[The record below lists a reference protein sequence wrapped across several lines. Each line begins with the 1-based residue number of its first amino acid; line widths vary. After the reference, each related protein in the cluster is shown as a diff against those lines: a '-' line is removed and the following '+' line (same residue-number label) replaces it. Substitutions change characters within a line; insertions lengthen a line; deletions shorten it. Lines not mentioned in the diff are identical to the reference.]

1 MGRAR
6 CLYDLFVASE
16 LEASLILT
24 LHADAGEKDDLGT
37 LGIRHARVAQ
47 NAGLWQTFQV
57 QYARFHW
64 AHCQAVHR

>member
-24 LHADAGEKDDLGT
+24 LHADAGKKT
-37 LGIRHARVAQ
+37 ISAPWGIRHARVAQ

-57 QYARFHW
+57 QYARFRW